1 MNKTACLFLL
11 CIFFRLPAGSQ
22 PWLDKLPEKKSA
34 APAGFF
40 EYRKAFNDYH
50 EEKGITGGPGYKQF
64 KRWEWF
70 MQNRID
76 PEGYYHPEMLWKAS
90 AARSLPGTKKSK
102 GEVSWTY
109 TGPAVVPRNPA
120 TGQPIGMGRID
131 AIAFHPSDPDTWW
144 IGSPTGGVW
153 KTTDNGLTW
162 TCLTDRIPLIGI
174 GDIAVHPDDPDIIY
188 IGTGDRDATDLDGIG
203 VLKTTDG
210 GLNWETTGLS
220 FEMHEKITV
229 NRLLIR
235 PGQPD
240 TILAAT
246 DQGIYFSGN
255 AGAAWTPVLP
265 GKHIKDMEFKPD
277 DPDIVL
283 AAGYGSF
290 PQIYRSTDAGKNFLE
305 SSSSV
310 INSTY
315 ARRIALAVTPANPN
329 MVFAVVSKTDGGFLG
344 LYRSTNFGSQW
355 TRLTSGDDINL
366 LSNDPSGR
374 GEGGQGW
381 YDLSVAVDPED
392 PQTVYVGGINLWKTD
407 NAGYH
412 WELLTF
418 GYPEWEQSDEPYV
431 HVDHHALEWH
441 PLTGVLYNGN
451 DGGIY
456 RSNDGGETWE
466 DLSDGLHILQIYRIG
481 SSLSAPGRIM
491 TGSQDNGTFANFSAA
506 WAEMFGG
513 DGMECIIHP
522 LDTLILYASFQ
533 RGNLIKS
540 YDGGITWYSIKP
552 AEAPEGAWI
561 TPFVMNPQKPD
572 VLYAGYD
579 EVYKTTDGGSTW
591 KRVSN
596 FLPAD
601 ERIYSLALCPAHPE
615 VVYAANRTDVWRTV
629 NGGESWNL
637 INNNLPQ
644 QLSKPI
650 TYITVSQEDHNAA
663 WITLGGYDYPF
674 YVSRVY
680 MTRNGG
686 KNWFNYSEN
695 LPDVPV
701 NCVVYEKHSNDA
713 VYVGTDIGVFY
724 RNASMD
730 EWIPCNEGLPNVIV
744 NEMEI
749 DYSRGKILAGTY
761 GRGLWESDLY
771 HDNSGSLYA
780 AFAVDRISSC
790 AESPMHFT
798 SQSSGDID
806 SLRWDFGQDA
816 SPPTSTLGEVDVTYP
831 TAGIRTISLTVYR
844 NGEQVT
850 ETRPGFVKAVT
861 DITVNVLP
869 EEGIIP
875 LGTGIT
881 LEASGADQYVW
892 TPTGGLDNPEE
903 PVVYASPGTET
914 LYTVTGT
921 QGMCED
927 QATVRIIVYPNDS
940 VCNAT
945 RLEWGENGPFYNH
958 RATVEENEPF
968 PDSDGANACATP
980 LKWCSEGGLQHSVW
994 FLFDGPAGGTVS
1006 IDSRGFDNQIAVY
1019 DAESCDDILQG
1030 QATLIAAFDDY
1041 YGENQFYAAAI
1052 ETIEG
1057 LVPGKTYYVQVDGS
1071 AGGVEGVF
1079 YLSLY
1084 DSPLDIYDIPGK
1096 ENKGRIILYP
1106 NPAGGSFT
1114 LQWNG
1119 LPETDYLTVSVYT
1132 LSGKQ
1137 VYLLNI
1143 PHPRENGTY
1152 PVSTSLPE
1160 GMYLLRVGNQHI
1172 LAHLKLILE

>member
-1 MNKTACLFLL
+1 MNKTACLLLL

-22 PWLDKLPEKKSA
+22 PWLNKLPEKKSA
-34 APAGFF
+34 APPGFF

-90 AARSLPGTKKSK
+90 PARSLPGMKKSK
-102 GEVSWTY
+102 GEATWAY
-109 TGPAVVPRNPA
+109 TGPAVVPGNPI

-144 IGSPTGGVW
+144 IGSPTGGIW

-162 TCLTDRIPLIGI
+162 ICLTDRIPLIGI

-210 GLNWETTGLS
+210 GLTWETTGLS
-220 FEMHEKITV
+220 FEMYEKITV

-246 DQGIYFSGN
+246 DQGIYFSSN
-255 AGAAWTPVLP
+255 AGAVWTRVLP
-265 GKHIKDMEFKPD
+265 GIHIKDMEFKPD
-277 DPDIVL
+277 DPDILL

-290 PQIYRSTDAGKNFLE
+290 PQIYRSTDGGKTFSE
-305 SSSSV
+305 SSSG
-310 INSTY
+310 INTTY
-315 ARRIALAVTPANPN
+315 GRRIALAGTPASPD
-329 MVFAVVSKTDGGFLG
+329 MVYAVVSRTDGGLHG
-344 LYRSTNFGSQW
+344 LYRSTDFGNQWSQ
-355 TRLTSGDDINL
+355 LTSGDDINL
-366 LSNDPSGR
+366 LANDPSGH

-381 YDLSVAVDPED
+381 YDLSIAVDPED
-392 PQTVYVGGINLWKTD
+392 SQTVYVGGINLWKTD

-418 GYPEWEQSDEPYV
+418 GYPEWGQSDEPYV

-441 PLTGVLYNGN
+441 PLTGVLFNGN

-456 RSNDGGETWE
+456 RSSEGGETWE

-491 TGSQDNGTFANFSAA
+491 TGSQDNGTFANFSAG
-506 WAEMFGG
+506 WSEMFGG

-533 RGNLIKS
+533 NGNLIKS
-540 YDGGITWYSIKP
+540 YDGGLTWYSIKP
-552 AEAPEGAWI
+552 AEASDGVWI
-561 TPFVMNPQKPD
+561 TPFVMNPHKPD

-579 EVYKTTDGGSTW
+579 EVYKTTDGGSNW
-591 KRVSN
+591 KRVST

-601 ERIYSLALCPAHPE
+601 ERIYSLALCHAHPE
-615 VVYAANRTDVWRTV
+615 VVYAANQTDVWRTE
-629 NGGESWNL
+629 NGGESWKL
-637 INNNLPQ
+637 INNNLPR

-650 TYITVSQEDHNAA
+650 TYITVSQEDHNTA

-674 YVSRVY
+674 NVSRVY
-680 MTRNGG
+680 MTRDGG

-730 EWIPCNEGLPNVIV
+730 EWIPFNEGLPNVIV

-749 DYSRGKILAGTY
+749 DYARGKILAGTY
-761 GRGLWESDLY
+761 GRGLWESDPY
-771 HDNSGSLYA
+771 PDNSGALYA

-831 TAGIRTISLTVYR
+831 TAGLRTISLTVYR

-850 ETRPGFVKAVT
+850 ETRPNFVRAVT
-861 DITVNVLP
+861 DITVHVLP

-892 TPTGGLDNPEE
+892 TPAGGLDFPEE
-903 PVVYASPGTET
+903 PAVYASPAEET
-914 LYTVTGT
+914 LYTVKGT
-921 QGMCED
+921 QGICED
-927 QATVRIIVYPNDS
+927 EATVRVIVYPNDS
-940 VCNAT
+940 VCNAAP
-945 RLEWGENGPFYNH
+945 LEWGENGPFYNH

-968 PDSDGANACATP
+968 PGTNGANACTTP
-980 LKWCSEGGLQHSVW
+980 LKWCNEGGLQHSVW
-994 FLFDGPAGGTVS
+994 FRFEAPEGGTVS

-1019 DAESCDDILQG
+1019 DTESCEDILQG
-1030 QATLIAAFDDY
+1030 HATLIAAFDDY
-1041 YGENQFYAAAI
+1041 YDDADYYAAAI
-1052 ETIEG
+1052 EKMSD

-1096 ENKGRIILYP
+1096 ESKGRIILYP
-1106 NPAGGSFT
+1106 NPARGSFT

-1119 LPETDYLTVSVYT
+1119 LPEGEHLTVAVYT

-1137 VYLLNI
+1137 VTLRKI
-1143 PHPRENGTY
+1143 PHPRKNGSY
-1152 PVSTSLPE
+1152 PFSKSLPP
-1160 GMYLLRVGNQHI
+1160 GMYLLKVGNNHFS
-1172 LAHLKLILE
+1172 AHLKLILE